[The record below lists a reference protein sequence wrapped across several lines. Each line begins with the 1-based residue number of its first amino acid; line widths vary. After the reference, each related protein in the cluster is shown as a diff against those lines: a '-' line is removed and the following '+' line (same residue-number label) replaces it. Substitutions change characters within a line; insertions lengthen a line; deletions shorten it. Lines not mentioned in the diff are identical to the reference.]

1 MRKAVGEIL
10 SIAQDGCS
18 RPMHGG
24 QTMDKTSYSD
34 KISGSVRICLGPK

>member
-10 SIAQDGCS
+10 SIAQDGCI

-24 QTMDKTSYSD
+24 QWIKNSYSD

>member
-1 MRKAVGEIL
+1 MRKAIGKIL

-24 QTMDKTSYSD
+24 QWI
-34 KISGSVRICLGPK
+34 KIVTVIK